1 MLPIIKLKTLK
12 PGPNNLVLK
21 QFIQNSTS
29 IRILTNNKLTNK
41 LTYRL
46 TNRLTNKFHEK
57 TMKLG
62 LYLIYVYCQ
71 LNGL

>member
-46 TNRLTNKFHEK
+46 TNKFHEK

-62 LYLIYVYCQ
+62 LYLMYVYGQ
-71 LNGL
+71 LNGF

>member
-41 LTYRL
+41 
-46 TNRLTNKFHEK
+46 
-57 TMKLG
+57 
-62 LYLIYVYCQ
+62 
-71 LNGL
+71 